1 MKRIYYYNAE
11 IIDTI
16 LDMPF
21 TVKLKRLKAIAS
33 NNNSEH
39 EKQFHYL
46 SIDHKELLKTASK
59 LKKAND
65 IYLSMI
71 NKFSFSSASKF
82 NEKDIKSELKDLKI
96 AALQLT
102 KSLDELTYTSTVSE
116 LVYQSTTSS
125 YNNLKNFYETNPE
138 RAKHS
143 PDLKLN
149 IKQQI
154 DYIESLYKT
163 YRVND
168 QGRKYDENLD
178 ILSLLTTKI
187 SSFGLTSNIYYRI
200 NNLVNNLQIK
210 SKSIL
215 EKIDRY
221 HYIFETRKNDIEN
234 YETII
239 SSMIS
244 SIRTMLKQDDYNLL
258 FETTKSLVMKVFEF
272 NFWMKYQLTGAEILK
287 ENHSNI
293 RIDMDNLNKFNKI
306 AHNRIATSSLI
317 KQDVKEGYLMNLRKN
332 FYEIENEY
340 DKYKKSSA
348 SALVTLD
355 IQSQFSYLSH
365 YFKKKDL
372 YYSYLDEVEDQ
383 VNKELRHIINYKQI
397 SKYVENNFNAII
409 WFLNFT
415 NMKLDNVSEN
425 KLNLIRSGMEKNIN
439 KADENNKI
447 INSTK
452 FEMNLEEIAEY
463 LNEFKEFLVANY
475 YLMRVNEKLLNRMT
489 IISNRDDTIDKKIK
503 ALSNKFDNGDY
514 YQSIDGLVRMY
525 KVNFSK

>member
-1 MKRIYYYNAE
+1 
-11 IIDTI
+11 
-16 LDMPF
+16 
-21 TVKLKRLKAIAS
+21 
-33 NNNSEH
+33 
-39 EKQFHYL
+39 
-46 SIDHKELLKTASK
+46 
-59 LKKAND
+59 
-65 IYLSMI
+65 
-71 NKFSFSSASKF
+71 
-82 NEKDIKSELKDLKI
+82 
-96 AALQLT
+96 
-102 KSLDELTYTSTVSE
+102 
-116 LVYQSTTSS
+116 
-125 YNNLKNFYETNPE
+125 
-138 RAKHS
+138 
-143 PDLKLN
+143 
-149 IKQQI
+149 
-154 DYIESLYKT
+154 
-163 YRVND
+163 
-168 QGRKYDENLD
+168 
-178 ILSLLTTKI
+178 
-187 SSFGLTSNIYYRI
+187 
-200 NNLVNNLQIK
+200 
-210 SKSIL
+210 
-215 EKIDRY
+215 
-221 HYIFETRKNDIEN
+221 
-234 YETII
+234 
-239 SSMIS
+239 
-244 SIRTMLKQDDYNLL
+244 
-258 FETTKSLVMKVFEF
+258 
-272 NFWMKYQLTGAEILK
+272 
-287 ENHSNI
+287 
-293 RIDMDNLNKFNKI
+293 
-306 AHNRIATSSLI
+306 
-317 KQDVKEGYLMNLRKN
+317 MNLRKN